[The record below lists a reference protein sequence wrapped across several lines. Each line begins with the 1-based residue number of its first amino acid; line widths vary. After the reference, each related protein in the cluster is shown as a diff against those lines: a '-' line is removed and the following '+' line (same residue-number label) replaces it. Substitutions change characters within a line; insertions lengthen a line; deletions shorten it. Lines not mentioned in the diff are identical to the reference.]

1 MILEGL
7 VTTINADGSVNLSP
21 MGPIVDAS
29 MREIVLRPYQTST
42 TYRNLKRTGQGVL
55 HVTDD
60 VEMLARAAVG
70 RIEPP
75 PPMLPARAV
84 AGWILAGA
92 CRWYAFEV
100 RSLDD
105 SQERT
110 TITAEVV
117 DTGRPR
123 DFFGFNRAK
132 HAVVEAAI
140 LATRVKFLPAAEI
153 ESEFERLA
161 LPVQKTAGDAERRA
175 FEFLQDYVRR
185 AIRDRASEAPDHG
198 AASDPIS
205 NAPGEG
211 ARSSMPGEGARS
223 TMPGEGA
230 RSTMPG
236 EGARSTMPGEGARP
250 SLARERPAPGPSNAM
265 EGRAP
270 RPSNAMD
277 GRAPR
282 PSSPSEKQTPRS
294 STRVIQ
300 VTAPSRLHFGMFSF
314 GRADVRQFG
323 GVGAMIEAPALE
335 LQISPAERFEAAGPA
350 HQRVRAFAE
359 QAARAADWIAPEI
372 PCRIEVKQAPPAH
385 IGLGSGTQMGLA
397 VAMGLNAFFHGPW
410 RTAQE
415 FARAAG
421 RGRRSAVGLYGAMSG
436 GLLME
441 AGKFADDEISPLVSR
456 IELPAKWRFVL
467 CWPRGE
473 AGLSGEAELQAFQR
487 LPATQLAA
495 TEALCR
501 EALLEL
507 APAAIE
513 GDFQRFGE
521 SLFRYGR
528 LAGECFAAEQ
538 GGPYANERISQL
550 VADLRRE
557 GASGVGQSSWG
568 PLAFALTPDEVQAQ
582 ALVSRLAAT
591 GRGSQWQTIIT
602 ACANR
607 GIQICER
614 FE

>member
-84 AGWILAGA
+84 AGWIVAGA

-117 DTGRPR
+117 DTGRLR

-185 AIRDRASEAPDHG
+185 AIRDWASEAPDHG

-211 ARSSMPGEGARS
+211 ARS
-223 TMPGEGA
+223 T
-230 RSTMPG
+230 T
-236 EGARSTMPGEGARP
+236 PGEGARP

-270 RPSNAMD
+270 RPS
-277 GRAPR
+277 
-282 PSSPSEKQTPRS
+282 SPSEKQAPRPS
-294 STRVIQ
+294 KRVIQ
-300 VTAPSRLHFGMFSF
+300 ITAPSRLHFGMFSF

-323 GVGAMIEAPALE
+323 GVGVMIEAPALE

-421 RGRRSAVGLYGAMSG
+421 RGRRSAIGLYGAMSG

-441 AGKFADDEISPLVSR
+441 AGKFADEEISPLVSR

-591 GRGSQWQTIIT
+591 GRGSQWQTIVA